1 MGEHE
6 QQYRALYNEA
16 PIAYFLVSSDTRIK
30 MVNRRAVE
38 LLGYSVEDLVGRP
51 VFELYADTPEG
62 KEKAQAVFERF
73 LAGGEVRGEELE
85 MRRADGGSLWISL
98 TVRAIRDA
106 RGEVVGS
113 RSMAV
118 DITDRKRAEERL
130 RESEEKFRTFLELL
144 PDGLVIV
151 DRTGHIEIVNAQAEK
166 VFSYTRDELLG
177 RPVETLLPERFRDV
191 HVRHRTDY
199 YSDPRTRRMGIA
211 LDLFGRRKSG
221 SEFPVD
227 ILLSPVEMRDEI
239 HVISIIRDITEQKRS
254 EEALWESEARFRDL
268 YDQAPVGYIESDIE
282 GRISRVNC
290 TMLTMLGYTAE
301 EMLGRRPWEFIL
313 EQETSRRAVAAK
325 LSRAEPLRSYERTW
339 RRKDGTS
346 LLVLMQDQYLQDA
359 DGQIVGLRTTLHDI
373 TERKQLERQL
383 FQAQKMESIGTL
395 AGGIAHDF
403 NNLLTSIIGFTQLAL
418 MDEGISLQ
426 VRDYIAKIPEQ
437 GKRAAQLIS
446 QLLTFSRKAIT
457 QKQPMSLVP
466 LVKETVKMLEHT
478 VPETIAIRVRV
489 SGETSPVNADPTQ
502 MQQVIM
508 NLCVNASQAMPRG
521 GELTVGLADVTLDEA
536 YCRKYAYARPG
547 RHVCLSVR
555 DTGVGMTPEVQMRIF
570 EPFFTTKGVGEGTGL
585 GLAVIYGIVKGHEG
599 HINVYSEVGKGSEFK
614 VYLPAMNVGAPLAV
628 APEQEPPPGGTE
640 TLLLVEDDPTVLA
653 TGRAML
659 ERLGYTVLTAADGEE
674 ALEVYGAHRGE
685 IALVLTDMVM
695 PRMGGEELYDALRQ
709 TDAGVKLALMSGY
722 SMNQDLSDLRAKG
735 LRGFVQKPLDF
746 YDLGQAVRR
755 ALDEACS
762 VHPET
767 S

>member
-191 HVRHRTDY
+191 HVRHRADY